1 MSSDERNSQD
11 GDGNEEPTKGS
22 ATDAADPERRELIE
36 PDREGAQGMSRSEQ
50 DARSRI
56 HSDRDP
62 EDDIRLA
69 ASDPRAVD
77 GEGSDEDG

>member
-1 MSSDERNSQD
+1 MSHQEQD
-11 GDGNEEPTKGS
+11 PQRAAGDQQPTRGS

-36 PDREGAQGMSRSEQ
+36 PDREGAQGMSSSEQ

-62 EDDIRLA
+62 EDDIHLA

-77 GEGSDEDG
+77 RETSDEDS